1 MFRPCFVTLH
11 PKFILK
17 ISFIQCIIQQKKKTL
32 QKDFQKIVLT
42 LTFSTCSAKCNK
54 IRDAKGKSQH
64 ALD

>member
-1 MFRPCFVTLH
+1 MTLH

-17 ISFIQCIIQQKKKTL
+17 ISFIQCIIRQKKTL

-42 LTFSTCSAKCNK
+42 LKFYTSSTKCNK
-54 IRDAKGKSQH
+54 IKEAKEKSQH